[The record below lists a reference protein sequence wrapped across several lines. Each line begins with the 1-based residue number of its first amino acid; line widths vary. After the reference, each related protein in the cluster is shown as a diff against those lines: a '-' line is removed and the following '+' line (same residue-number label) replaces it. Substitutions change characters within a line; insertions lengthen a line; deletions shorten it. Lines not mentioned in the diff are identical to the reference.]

1 MHLDLEAISH
11 MHPIFDGRVQGSP
24 YKKASCSTQN
34 PCYLIPFKDCK
45 SSQSLCPDNDDL
57 KFGVKLLNMVCGIA
71 ISNEF
76 MFTNKWHFL
85 SLVNEKTMIENI
97 VILFENEFKRWKVG

>member
-1 MHLDLEAISH
+1 
-11 MHPIFDGRVQGSP
+11 
-24 YKKASCSTQN
+24 
-34 PCYLIPFKDCK
+34 
-45 SSQSLCPDNDDL
+45 
-57 KFGVKLLNMVCGIA
+57 LNMVCGIA